1 MSSCDQLLLDLGQS
15 AGLPQALH
23 FDDQGCAR
31 LVVGASLAIDFERD
45 AEAGLIQ
52 IYSVL
57 AAAPARGG
65 EALYRTLL
73 EANLFGGDTAGATL
87 AIDAH
92 LREIV
97 LCRSV
102 PAETTSA
109 AAFVKLVEQFIAAA
123 EDWSERVA
131 VQTALTAGPIGGQG
145 VDAAVSVPDMGHFLR
160 A

>member
-15 AGLPQALH
+15 AGLAQALH

-31 LVVGASLAIDFERD
+31 LMVDASLAIDFERD

-52 IYSVL
+52 ICSVL
-57 AAAPARGG
+57 AAVPARGV

-123 EDWSERVA
+123 EDWRERVA
-131 VQTALTAGPIGGQG
+131 TQLALAAEPAGGQG
-145 VDAAVSVPDMGHFLR
+145 ADISLGAPDMGHFLR